1 MKNFRLLIIIILMV
15 PLACKKE
22 PVRVS
27 EEPVAFRPP
36 CLDDSWVT
44 GTTFYGAKSLN
55 NTSNIPFSLVYNN
68 KIYVF
73 DAIQDEVRSY
83 TGSGWDSIAS
93 AVPFAN
99 FQRPNFGFVIG
110 NKGYLGNIDIN
121 QLNHPFYEYD
131 FATNSWEGKA
141 SYPGER
147 RLATSAACFAVGS
160 KGYVVGGL
168 GEVNS
173 LASTFRDTW
182 AYSPADN
189 SWTQKADVPLV
200 NRTTNATGFSANN
213 KGYMVGGMYV
223 TENSTSNL
231 KQLMEYDTL
240 ANSWTA
246 KTVFPG
252 VGRYSIA
259 VFVINGTPYA
269 GGGRRYSTFYKDF
282 YKYNVGN
289 DAWTQVKD
297 ITVSNP
303 TVFGFTLSGKGYV
316 EVVNTNSNPN
326 FLMKYTPR
334 NCIPPI
340 SPNM

>member
-1 MKNFRLLIIIILMV
+1 MKNFRLLIIIIIML

-27 EEPVAFRPP
+27 EEPVAFRPQ
-36 CLDDSWVT
+36 CIDDSWVI
-44 GTTFYGAKSLN
+44 GQTFFGAKSLN
-55 NTSNIPFSLVYNN
+55 SSANIPFPLVYNN

-110 NKGYLGNIDIN
+110 NKGYLGNVDIN
-121 QLNHPFYEYD
+121 QNTHPFYEYD
-131 FATNSWEGKA
+131 FATNSWAGKA
-141 SYPGER
+141 NFPGVR
-147 RLATSAACFAVGS
+147 RIATSTACFAVGS

-182 AYSPADN
+182 AYNPAND
-189 SWTQKADVPLV
+189 SWTQKADVPLA
-200 NRTTNATGFSANN
+200 NRTAYATGFSANN
-213 KGYMVGGMYV
+213 KGYMVTGQYI
-223 TENSTSNL
+223 TETTTLSL
-231 KQLMEYDTL
+231 RQLMEYDTL
-240 ANSWTA
+240 ADAWTS
-246 KTVFPG
+246 KTAFPG
-252 VGRYSIA
+252 VGRYNTA

-269 GGGRRYSTFYKDF
+269 GAGRRVATFYKDF
-282 YKYNVGN
+282 YKYNVGS
-289 DAWTQVKD
+289 DTWTQVKD

-303 TVFGFTLSGKGYV
+303 TIFGFTLSGKGYV
-316 EVVNTNSNPN
+316 EVANTNSLPN
-326 FLMKYTPR
+326 FLMKYTPK